1 MFRRWINSKAAT
13 VAAAILLGAAALGQ
27 QSPAPPQG
35 EYTLTSDT
43 ELVVVPVIVRDRDG
57 AHVPGLK
64 SQDFA
69 ILQDGKAQ
77 SIAVFEEVDVTRPQ
91 PRRRPRYAPG
101 VFTNLRAEERP
112 LNLVIVALDMIN
124 TTPEHHAR
132 SREDV
137 LRALARTANDRTPT
151 ALLLI
156 LPQGVKIVHDFTT
169 SPSMLMAAL
178 NRVAY
183 RRDDPAGTQKDT
195 VSMSQS
201 APPSTLPSTAASPET
216 AAAGRLDQM
225 INDINA
231 YVEGIAGP
239 IADYKRGIAVAST
252 LEAFEYIARTYA
264 GVPGRKSLVWVTSG
278 FAFEAVDQSGVVG
291 KGSVS
296 TAYQASLRAL
306 TDANIALYP
315 VDIRGLINVGFG
327 ASPTRSARRARDE
340 APIIDAQ
347 YGEMASRIGNIENL
361 ADTTGGRAFYN
372 TNDVGTA
379 FEAAAKDSSAYY
391 LLGYYLKRGE
401 TKPGWH
407 KLKVKLEREKV
418 DIRAREGFFLREGG
432 PDSGEERKED
442 ILAALQAPVD
452 FTQLPIMLRWN
463 HVENVAQGRKAVFDI
478 ELPPGA
484 AHADDQNRLN
494 LDFIV
499 VATTPAGEKVRDFSQ
514 NYTAKLGPEGLRK
527 VAESGVTYSNNIVV
541 PPGRYNVRVVVRDNV
556 TGRTGS
562 LAAPLAAP

>member
-1 MFRRWINSKAAT
+1 MPLAPWFRAQPSLGLILCLLWVSAA
-13 VAAAILLGAAALGQ
+13 GAQ
-27 QSPAPPQG
+27 QG

-57 AHVPGLK
+57 THVAGLK
-64 SQDFA
+64 PQDFTL
-69 ILQDGKAQ
+69 LQDGKTQ
-77 SIAVFEEVDVTRPQ
+77 SVAVFEEVDVARPQ
-91 PRRRPRYAPG
+91 PRRRTRYAPG

-124 TTPEHHAR
+124 TTPEHQAS
-132 SREDV
+132 SREEV

-178 NRVAY
+178 DRVAY
-183 RRDDPAGTQKDT
+183 RRDDPAGSQKDT
-195 VSMSQS
+195 VSLSGS
-201 APPSTLPSTAASPET
+201 AAPSTLPTTGASAET
-216 AAAGRLDQM
+216 TAAGRLDQL
-225 INDINA
+225 INDINS
-231 YVEGIAGP
+231 YVEGIATP
-239 IADYKRGIAVAST
+239 IANYKRGVAVAST

-278 FAFEAVDQSGVVG
+278 FPFEAVDESGLVG
-291 KGSVS
+291 RGSVAG
-296 TAYQASLRAL
+296 AYQQSLRAL

-315 VDIRGLINVGFG
+315 VDTRGLINVGFG

-340 APIIDAQ
+340 APMIDAQ
-347 YGEMASRIGNIENL
+347 YGEMMSRIGNIENL

-407 KLKVKLEREKV
+407 KLKVKVDREKV
-418 DIRAREGFFLREGG
+418 EIRAREGFLVREGEALAA
-432 PDSGEERKED
+432 DERKED

-452 FTQLPIMLRWN
+452 FTQLPILLRWN
-463 HVENVAQGRKAVFDI
+463 HVETTPQGRKAVFDI

-484 AHADDQNRLN
+484 AHPDDQNRLN

-499 VATTPAGEKVRDFSQ
+499 VATTAAGEKVQDFSQ
-514 NYTAKLGPEGLRK
+514 NYTATLGPEGLRR

-541 PPGRYNVRVVVRDNV
+541 PPGRYHVRVVVRDNV